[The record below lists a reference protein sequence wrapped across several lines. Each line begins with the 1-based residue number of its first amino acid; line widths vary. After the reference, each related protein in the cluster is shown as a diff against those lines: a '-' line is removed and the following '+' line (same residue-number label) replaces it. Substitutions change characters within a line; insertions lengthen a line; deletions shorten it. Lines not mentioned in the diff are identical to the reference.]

1 MTGLGRASAG
11 YFASHAEKIQ
21 PDYLC
26 IAKGLTGGYLPMA
39 ATLTTQEVFD
49 SFLGEYDEFKTFFH
63 GHSFTGNPLGAAASL
78 ASLDLL
84 ESGNTKQKTNIPC
97 SESEIIFQAAM
108 EIRCG
113 WRHST
118 VRWSPCRRIG

>member
-39 ATLTTQEVFD
+39 AAD
-49 SFLGEYDEFKTFFH
+49 Y
-63 GHSFTGNPLGAAASL
+63 
-78 ASLDLL
+78 
-84 ESGNTKQKTNIPC
+84 SGGFRFIP
-97 SESEIIFQAAM
+97 
-108 EIRCG
+108 R
-113 WRHST
+113 R
-118 VRWSPCRRIG
+118 VRGI